1 MNKKS
6 PLKIMILY
14 IFLSLGALI
23 IIIPFVWMVSTSLK
37 SINEVFSYPPTLFG
51 DTIRWDN
58 YLRIADRFPF
68 GRFFL
73 NSTIVTS
80 VVVVVQLFTS
90 SLAGYVFARLRFR
103 FRDIL
108 FLVYLATMMIPIHVT
123 LIPVFIIMRSLGLID
138 KLPALMLTELAT
150 AFGTFLMRQFYLSIP
165 DSLEDAAKI
174 DGCNPFTTY
183 WRIFLP
189 LSKPALATLGVFIFM
204 GMWNDFI
211 RPLIF
216 INSVENMTLTLGLAN
231 MQGLYSTDWPVLM
244 AGAFISMIPILIV
257 FLFAQDY
264 FVRSITLTGLKE

>member
-1 MNKKS
+1 MKKKS
-6 PLKIMILY
+6 PLKIIIIY
-14 IFLSLGALI
+14 IVLSLGALI
-23 IIIPFVWMVSTSLK
+23 MIIPFVWMLSTSLK
-37 SINEVFSYPPTLFG
+37 STDEVFSYPPTLFG

-68 GRFFL
+68 GRFII

-103 FRDIL
+103 FRDII

-189 LSKPALATLGVFIFM
+189 LSKPALATLGVFIFT
-204 GMWNDFI
+204 GMWNDFL

-244 AGAFISMIPILIV
+244 AGAFISMIPTLVI
-257 FLFAQDY
+257 FLFAQDF